1 MPGVRLADVNPATKE
16 FPADAMDLRSGR
28 GTVEAQGFQ
37 PCEIS
42 SIAKSGL

>member
-1 MPGVRLADVNPATKE
+1 MSIPLQRI
-16 FPADAMDLRSGR
+16 FPADAMYLRSGR

-42 SIAKSGL
+42 GIEKSGL